1 MTVVKRQAQSPAGVS
16 SEVEVLKALKS
27 LFEHHKA
34 LDEKVREKL
43 RVALDR
49 VAQVEEEL
57 AKSKEEVEQ
66 LKEKKSVEI
75 ISNGFA
81 ESVKLAASNGQNHVN
96 EDMTNLIESQTTE
109 LQSAR
114 SKISELSTR
123 LRELEDALSASEE
136 LQNRVQEEKL
146 KLMENL
152 RENISQK
159 EDQEERI
166 STLEK
171 RYVHAQRESTS
182 LHDAIEKLKHEL
194 ASREGQIKLY
204 EEKINAMIEKLDL
217 AEQRLS
223 QIEFEKKQEAMIR
236 EASEDRD
243 DQRETDDAR
252 QMSLEERIKRLEG
265 QLEEK
270 SSELSRTRQRERM
283 NEEHNQRLSAT
294 VDKLLAESN
303 ERLQQHL
310 KERMAALEEKNVLNQ
325 DLERTRRLLDD
336 TQVEKEKIIFDLAQT
351 RSQVETLQNDL
362 QSIKSETLKAT
373 ISNKSASRNSQRR
386 DWDKVNHHFEPPS
399 DTECSQTDDNESV
412 VAAVDNV
419 LISPSGHTGMIR
431 YFAIT
436 FSNFDLNHAD
446 SNFLSQMLKHWL
458 SCSKNNWMQSIM
470 KFD

>member
-49 VAQVEEEL
+49 VTQVEEEL
-57 AKSKEEVEQ
+57 TKSKEEVAQ
-66 LKEKKSVEI
+66 LREKKSVEI
-75 ISNGFA
+75 ITNGFV
-81 ESVKLAASNGQNHVN
+81 ESVKTNGQQGVN

-114 SKISELSTR
+114 SKVSELSTR
-123 LRELEDALSASEE
+123 LKELEEALTASEE
-136 LQNRVQEEKL
+136 LQKRVQEEKM

-171 RYVHAQRESTS
+171 RYVQAQRESTS
-182 LHDAIEKLKHEL
+182 LHDAIEKLEHEL
-194 ASREGQIKLY
+194 ASREGQVKLY
-204 EEKINAMIEKLDL
+204 EEKVSAMTEKLDL

-236 EASEDRD
+236 EASDEHENQRERD
-243 DQRETDDAR
+243 DEL
-252 QMSLEERIKRLEG
+252 QMSLEERIKRLES
-265 QLEEK
+265 QLDEK
-270 SSELSRTRQRERM
+270 SSELSRCRQRERM

-303 ERLQQHL
+303 DRLQLHL
-310 KERMAALEEKNVLNQ
+310 KERMSALEEKNLLNQ
-325 DLERTRRLLDD
+325 DLERTRRLLED
-336 TQVEKEKIIFDLAQT
+336 TQIEKEKIVFDLTRT
-351 RSQVETLQNDL
+351 RSEVETLRTDL
-362 QSIKSETLKAT
+362 QNLKSETIKASVSAA
-373 ISNKSASRNSQRR
+373 ISNKSSSVNSQRR
-386 DWDKVNHHFEPPS
+386 DWDKMNHHFEPS
-399 DTECSQTDDNESV
+399 DTECSQTDENESV
-412 VAAVDNV
+412 IAAIDNV
-419 LISPSGHTGMIR
+419 LLSPSGHTGKLLL
-431 YFAIT
+431 F
-436 FSNFDLNHAD
+436 
-446 SNFLSQMLKHWL
+446 FLSFF
-458 SCSKNNWMQSIM
+458 SFIANSNV
-470 KFD
+470 

>member
-75 ISNGFA
+75 ISNEFV
-81 ESVKLAASNGQNHVN
+81 ESVKSAVSNGQNHVN

-123 LRELEDALSASEE
+123 LKELEDTLSASEE
-136 LQNRVQEEKL
+136 LQKRVQEEKL

-182 LHDAIEKLKHEL
+182 LHDAIEKLEHEL

-204 EEKINAMIEKLDL
+204 EEKINAMTEKLDL

-236 EASEDRD
+236 EASEDRE
-243 DQRETDDAR
+243 DQRERDDER
-252 QMSLEERIKRLEG
+252 QMSLEEQIKRLES

-325 DLERTRRLLDD
+325 DFERTRQLLQDA
-336 TQVEKEKIIFDLAQT
+336 QVEKEKIIFDLART

-362 QSIKSETLKAT
+362 QSIKSETLKVT
-373 ISNKSASRNSQRR
+373 ISTAIPNKSASRNSQRQ
-386 DWDKVNHHFEPPS
+386 DWDKVNHRFEPPS
-399 DTECSQTDDNESV
+399 DTECSPTDDNESV
-412 VAAVDNV
+412 IAAIDNV
-419 LISPSGHTGMIR
+419 LISPSGHTGMI
-431 YFAIT
+431 
-436 FSNFDLNHAD
+436 
-446 SNFLSQMLKHWL
+446 
-458 SCSKNNWMQSIM
+458 
-470 KFD
+470 